1 MIICLKDLYSLI
13 PVVPSIRRYI
23 TFFIRMMVADVF
35 LIKSSH
41 NVRYLAFLFG
51 GLELLLYLCIRN
63 MQRYMVAKK
72 RIL

>member
-1 MIICLKDLYSLI
+1 
-13 PVVPSIRRYI
+13 
-23 TFFIRMMVADVF
+23 MMVADVF

-41 NVRYLAFLFG
+41 NMRYLAFLFG

-63 MQRYMVAKK
+63 MQRYVVAKK